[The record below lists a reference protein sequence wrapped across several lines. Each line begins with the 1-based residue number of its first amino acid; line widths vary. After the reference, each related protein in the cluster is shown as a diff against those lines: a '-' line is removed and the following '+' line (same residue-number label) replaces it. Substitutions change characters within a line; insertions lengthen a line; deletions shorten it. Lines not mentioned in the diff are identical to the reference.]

1 MNKKNQNIKKKVKSS
16 FWKKALII
24 LLILAM
30 ISLYVIL
37 PIMSIRA

>member
-1 MNKKNQNIKKKVKSS
+1 MNKKNQNIKKKAKSS